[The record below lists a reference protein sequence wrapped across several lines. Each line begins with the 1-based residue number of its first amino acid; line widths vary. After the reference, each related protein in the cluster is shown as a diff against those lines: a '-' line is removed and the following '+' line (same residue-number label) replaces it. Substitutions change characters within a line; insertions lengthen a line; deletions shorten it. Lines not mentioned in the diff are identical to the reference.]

1 MTEMFDRDGN
11 SSNGNEAKRLRHD
24 KYAEYA
30 EHLND
35 FVKFMKENGVD
46 VYAISIQNEPDYG
59 SEWTWW
65 TSDECLDFL
74 ENYRAD

>member
-1 MTEMFDRDGN
+1 
-11 SSNGNEAKRLRHD
+11 
-24 KYAEYA
+24 
-30 EHLND
+30 
-35 FVKFMKENGVD
+35 MKENGVD

-74 ENYRAD
+74 ENYADKIDCRIISPETFQYNKE